1 MPTIKKILSAGLLSA
16 LLMVSNLSSS
26 VSAEDSTPATTPAP
40 GTSNP
45 EPAPP
50 AANPPQPEE
59 PPATSPSTPDP
70 APAGNP
76 DPQPS
81 APQTQPPAGNSD
93 PQPSA
98 PQTQPVAGNPD
109 PQPSAPQTQPVAGNP
124 DNPAPIN
131 TTPAQPADPPAT
143 EPAAAAETPAPREHP
158 LLNPPAAATVSTPA
172 ARPDQSS
179 RTSTNLPQTATLNE
193 GLVAY
198 YPFNENANDESG
210 NSHNGTVNGAT
221 LTEDRFGKAKSAYS
235 FDGKDDYIGVP
246 DNEMFTLGSD
256 PFTISVWVN
265 VANIESRG
273 APFLG
278 HDEGGG
284 EYNKWVFWLDSLGHG
299 DPSGLALRFHL
310 NSPTFAGLDP
320 VYALWNPNRGQW
332 YHTALTR
339 NGDVYTL
346 YINGLNVATRT
357 NSSTIPNPQAEFTI
371 GKAEAF
377 FFNGSID
384 DIRLYNRALTA
395 TEVQALS
402 TASDP
407 ADNTDNN
414 TQTEVEIRPGTLT
427 ITPPQTVNF
436 GATTVSSSEQTLAV
450 DLSAPNYFSV
460 EDLKG
465 AAAGYYT
472 TLQVTDL
479 SAGSKTIAA
488 KNLKLKVTDG
498 TVHTLGGSEDTNV
511 KVPAKTQAYLPFP
524 SSSPATLLER
534 SADSE
539 GLVGKYGVLPSF
551 QLTIPAYQT
560 LGSYTG
566 TITYTLIEN

>member
-16 LLMVSNLSSS
+16 LLIVSNLSSS

-45 EPAPP
+45 QAPP

-59 PPATSPSTPDP
+59 PPATSPSTTDP
-70 APAGNP
+70 ANRTTDPANR
-76 DPQPS
+76 
-81 APQTQPPAGNSD
+81 
-93 PQPSA
+93 
-98 PQTQPVAGNPD
+98 
-109 PQPSAPQTQPVAGNP
+109 
-124 DNPAPIN
+124 
-131 TTPAQPADPPAT
+131 TTDPAQPADPPAT
-143 EPAAAAETPAPREHP
+143 EPAAPAETPAPREHP

-172 ARPDQSS
+172 ARPDQPS

-210 NSHNGTVNGAT
+210 NGHNGTVQGAT
-221 LTEDRFGKAKSAYS
+221 LAKDRFGKANSAYS
-235 FDGKDDYIGVP
+235 FDGVDDYIEVTDNASLRIASYTVSAWIKP
-246 DNEMFTLGSD
+246 DASLSGTWQRIVGKAGRNFNM
-256 PFTISVWVN
+256 
-265 VANIESRG
+265 
-273 APFLG
+273 
-278 HDEGGG
+278 
-284 EYNKWVFWLDSLGHG
+284 WLHSSNFIHH
-299 DPSGLALRFHL
+299 RFHDAAST
-310 NSPTFAGLDP
+310 NSGPPDTP
-320 VYALWNPNRGQW
+320 SNSTQRGQW
-332 YHTALTR
+332 NHVVITNNGTTAKTYLDGVEKASGPVSGSLVVH
-339 NGDVYTL
+339 N
-346 YINGLNVATRT
+346 T
-357 NSSTIPNPQAEFTI
+357 NLHI
-371 GKAEAF
+371 GKDLESRDYSF
-377 FFNGSID
+377 YKGFID
-384 DIRLYNRALTA
+384 DLRIYNRAITA
-395 TEVQALS
+395 AEVQALY

-450 DLSAPNYFSV
+450 DLSAPNYFTV

-465 AAAGYYT
+465 SKAGYYT

-488 KNLKLKVTDG
+488 TNLKLKVTNG
-498 TVHTLGGSEDTNV
+498 TVHTLGGSEDKNV
-511 KVPAKTQAYLPFP
+511 KVPAKTQEYLHFT
-524 SSSPATLLER
+524 SSSPATLLKR
-534 SADSE
+534 SADSK
-539 GLVGKYGVLPSF
+539 GLLGKYGVLPSF

-560 LGSYTG
+560 LGNYTG